1 MKRALTL
8 ILSTLEKKLVFS
20 ELGSVII
27 KQKSMTELE
36 NKSNFRIKKTT
47 FGFTL
52 IELLA
57 VIVIIAIIAIIT
69 TPMIL
74 GMIDKSKKGSLG
86 DSAYGIITAGELFFV
101 QNLSD
106 NMEVSRYDFQI
117 INGKFVYTKDTTK
130 ELSFKGTMP
139 KTGMLQIHTDGKV
152 AIAICSNDYCACKSI
167 NELKVIVKD
176 TNCNIDSETGEIVDN
191 SNNNSGGSNP
201 VGTVISYMGKT
212 APDGYLFC
220 DGSIYNISD
229 YPNLADQLKE
239 EFGSYNYYGGD
250 GVNTFAVPNLQG
262 EFLRGYSSGTE
273 NSVTKGVK
281 TEEVG
286 KHQGGTLIPAI
297 YTRLA
302 SNGSAIMWFHRSK
315 LGSNNDILPVDFDFM
330 NISTQTP
337 IHEPI
342 FNANSSP
349 NATAGWGLNN
359 AATNYTTRPT
369 NTAVLY
375 CIKY

>member
-1 MKRALTL
+1 MKRALTI
-8 ILSTLEKKLVFS
+8 ILSILKSKQNYLVVNRTI
-20 ELGSVII
+20 ER
-27 KQKSMTELE
+27 QKRINEFD
-36 NKSNFRIKKTT
+36 NKVNFRIKKST

-57 VIVIIAIIAIIT
+57 VIVIIAIIAFIT

-86 DSAYGIITAGELFFV
+86 DSAYGIIAAGELFSV

-117 INGKFVYTKDTTK
+117 INGKFLYTKDTTK

-167 NELKVIVKD
+167 NELKVTVKD
-176 TNCNIDSETGEIVDN
+176 TNCNINSETGEIVDN

-212 APDGYLFC
+212 APDGYVFC

-262 EFLRGYSSGTE
+262 EFLRGYSTDS
-273 NSVTKGVK
+273 TKSKTVGIS

-286 KHQGGTLIPAI
+286 KHQDGTQIPKIWTYGTGTTNSIVSEISERGAI
-297 YTRLA
+297 NAENNVDKAFKTSLRVYKDLGYSSYTVGT
-302 SNGSAIMWFHRSK
+302 SS
-315 LGSNNDILPVDFDFM
+315 
-330 NISTQTP
+330 STY
-337 IHEPI
+337 
-342 FNANSSP
+342 A
-349 NATAGWGLNN
+349 
-359 AATNYTTRPT
+359 YTTRPT
-369 NTAVLY
+369 NTSVLY